1 MNNDN
6 DDDDDDLDEDMNDA
20 VMIEDDDDDDDVAE
34 DEQRRM
40 IIDVANEIRNV
51 NIVDGRQRQ
60 QQPAGGGGGARD
72 AAGDENGNAA
82 GNDPPAVR
90 WENRIP
96 DMLLDHP
103 AVAAFQASN
112 ASFLVTDPNLPGNPI
127 IYASE
132 AFLQLTGY
140 PVDRVLG
147 RNCRFLQGPET
158 DPVAVGRMRE
168 AIDNAEGIVVR
179 VLNYRW
185 DGTTFWNDV
194 LISAV
199 RDTTINQ
206 GQNGGV
212 LFFLGLQQAVVNVN
226 DDDNNNNNVD
236 NNNVN
241 RNQNRGN
248 IVPNE

>member
-1 MNNDN
+1 MNNDG
-6 DDDDDDLDEDMNDA
+6 DDDDLDEDMNDA
-20 VMIEDDDDDDDVAE
+20 VMIEDDDDDDVAE

-40 IIDVANEIRNV
+40 ILEVANEIRNV

-60 QQPAGGGGGARD
+60 QQPVGAGGGARD

-103 AVAAFQASN
+103 AVVAFQASN

-158 DPVAVGRMRE
+158 NPVSVGRMRE
-168 AIDNAEGIVVR
+168 AIDNVEDIVVR

-199 RDTTINQ
+199 RNTRIDQ
-206 GQNGGV
+206 GENGGV
-212 LFFLGLQQAVVNVN
+212 LYFLGLQQAVVDGN
-226 DDDNNNNNVD
+226 DDDNNNNFD
-236 NNNVN
+236 IEN
-241 RNQNRGN
+241 RNQNRGD